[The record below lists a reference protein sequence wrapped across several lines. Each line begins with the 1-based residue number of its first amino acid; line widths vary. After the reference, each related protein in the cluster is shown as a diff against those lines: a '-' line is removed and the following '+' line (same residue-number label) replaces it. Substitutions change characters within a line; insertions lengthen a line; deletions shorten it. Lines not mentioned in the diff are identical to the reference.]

1 MTDRRMFVLTTRE
14 KRQGLARIVAELPKF
29 SRIEIKG
36 PKRTLPQ
43 NDKMWA
49 MLTEF
54 ADQATWAGKKRSTA
68 DWKDLL
74 TAAVKVAGGGVE
86 VVPGLEGGIMVLG
99 LHTSDLSA
107 AEMGDLI
114 SYMESKGLELGV
126 EFDSGEGAGG
136 VNSPACVAA

>member
-1 MTDRRMFVLTTRE
+1 MIDRRMFVLTTRE
-14 KRQGLARIVAELPKF
+14 KRHGLARIVAELPKW

-49 MLTEF
+49 MLTEISE
-54 ADQATWAGKKRSTA
+54 QAMWAGKKRSTA

-74 TAAVKVAGGGVE
+74 TAAVKVAAGGVE

-107 AEMGDLI
+107 SEMGDLI
-114 SYMESKGLELGV
+114 SYMEAKGVELGV
-126 EFDSGEGAGG
+126 NFDDGEGADG
-136 VNSPACVAA
+136 VSSPVRTAA